1 MYAGFSQCSAA
12 LADIEAIDF
21 YFAQTL
27 SDLLKNDA
35 AWPTTEL
42 TSAFHLLLALSVS
55 QRQGNACLLLGDIAD
70 QTLFEIPDKTGS
82 GWHFA
87 CLPALLE
94 IAQSLAQSPVLHGK
108 LHLLEH
114 RFYSARYWQF
124 EQDIKAGIEARLL
137 PLSLDDTQYQR
148 VAALWPA
155 LFNTQSVAEQDWQQ
169 VATAL
174 SVNQRFAIISG
185 GPGTGKTYTIARLLM
200 AMQSAWDGELSIML
214 TAPTGKAA
222 QRLSESIDLA
232 LSTFMGN
239 EPLARLGDKIRQQAM
254 TLHRLL
260 GMPRWGIHCRANADR
275 PLNADVVVVDESSMI
290 DLALMA
296 RLFRALGPDTRIIL
310 VGDPNQ
316 LPSVEAGNV
325 LGDILAAINKS
336 ACDSVSVSAAAQFAR
351 LCPHLP
357 ALAST
362 DKQDEPD
369 CHFTLINAQ
378 RFGGDL
384 ADAAS
389 AISAGDTRTLLSSL
403 DSVKSKAVA
412 DIEGVAMCEPQ
423 ALEKQFAQTA
433 KACFDPINQAGSL
446 SDAIKALLNVRWLTP
461 FRQGEFGAIALN
473 ERIETLMSPTG
484 TAGQFYRGKPI
495 MVVEN
500 HYSMRLFNGDVGIVW
515 PAANGQLKA
524 WFTADNGAFRAVPLT
539 RLPRFETV
547 YAMTIHKSQGSEFAQ
562 LLLCLPEPP
571 SKQAAAMC
579 TRELV
584 YTGLT
589 RAKRGCVLVTTP
601 ETLRTAVALQQR
613 RKTGMKQALAPLF
626 HGASSVNS

>member
-1 MYAGFSQCSAA
+1 MYSGFSQCNAA
-12 LADIEAIDF
+12 LTDIEAIDF

-27 SDLLKNDA
+27 CDLLKQDA
-35 AWPTTEL
+35 AFSETDL
-42 TSAFHLLLALSVS
+42 TQAFHVLLALSVS
-55 QRQGNACLLLGDIAD
+55 QRQGNACLILDDIAD
-70 QTLFEIPDKTGS
+70 QTLFTTPEKADS
-82 GWHFA
+82 GWEFSS
-87 CLPALLE
+87 LPSLLALAGEL
-94 IAQSLAQSPVLHGK
+94 AASPSLFGK
-108 LHLLEH
+108 LHLIDNRL
-114 RFYSARYWQF
+114 YSARYWQF
-124 EQDIKAGIEARLL
+124 EQDIKAGIAARLS
-137 PLSLDDTQYQR
+137 PVPLDDEQYQR
-148 VAALWPA
+148 VSDLWPA
-155 LFNTQSVAEQDWQQ
+155 LFNSKPAAEQDWQQ

-174 SVNQRFAIISG
+174 SLNQRFAIISG

-200 AMQSAWDGELSIML
+200 AMQSAWNGELSIML

-222 QRLSESIDLA
+222 QRLSESIDAA

-239 EPLARLGDKIRQQAM
+239 EPLARLGDKVRQQAM

-260 GMPRWGIHCRANADR
+260 GMPRWGINCRVNADR

-296 RLFRALGPDTRIIL
+296 RLFRALSPDTRIIL

-325 LGDILAAINKS
+325 LGDILAAIDKS
-336 ACDSVSVSAAAQFAR
+336 ACDTVSASAAAQFAK

-357 ALAST
+357 ALDTNKS
-362 DKQDEPD
+362 DSPD

-384 ADAAS
+384 AEAAG
-389 AISAGDTRTLLSSL
+389 AISAGDAQTLVDSL
-403 DSVKSKAVA
+403 DVVKPQSVVNT
-412 DIEGVAMCEPQ
+412 EGVARCEPQ
-423 ALEKQFAQTA
+423 SLEKQFAHTV
-433 KACFDPINQAGSL
+433 KACFEPINQAGSL
-446 SDAIKALLNVRWLTP
+446 SDAMQALQNVRWLTP

-484 TAGQFYRGKPI
+484 SAGQFYRGKPI

-500 HYSMRLFNGDVGIVW
+500 HYSLRLFNGDVGIVW

-524 WFTADNGAFRAVPLT
+524 WFVGDNGAFRAVPLT

-571 SKQAAAMC
+571 SKQAAAIC

-589 RAKRGCVLVTTP
+589 RAKRGCVIMAEP
-601 ETLRTAVALQQR
+601 STLRNAVALQQR
-613 RKTGMKQALAPLF
+613 RKTGVKQALAPLF
-626 HGASSVNS
+626 NGLSDGV

>member
-1 MYAGFSQCSAA
+1 MYSGFSQCNAA
-12 LADIEAIDF
+12 LTDIEAIDF

-27 SDLLKNDA
+27 CDLLKQDA
-35 AWPTTEL
+35 AFSETDL
-42 TSAFHLLLALSVS
+42 TQAFHVLLALSVS
-55 QRQGNACLLLGDIAD
+55 QRQGNACLILDDIAD
-70 QTLFEIPDKTGS
+70 QTLFTAPEKAGS
-82 GWHFA
+82 GWEFSS
-87 CLPALLE
+87 LPSLLALAGEL
-94 IAQSLAQSPVLHGK
+94 AASPSLFGK
-108 LHLLEH
+108 LHLIDNRL
-114 RFYSARYWQF
+114 YSARYWQF
-124 EQDIKAGIEARLL
+124 EQDIKAGIAARLS
-137 PLSLDDTQYQR
+137 PVPLDDGQYQR
-148 VAALWPA
+148 VSDLWPA
-155 LFNTQSVAEQDWQQ
+155 LFNSKPAAEQDWQQ

-174 SVNQRFAIISG
+174 SLNQRFAIISG

-200 AMQSAWDGELSIML
+200 AMQSAWNGELSIML

-222 QRLSESIDLA
+222 QRLSESIDAA

-239 EPLARLGDKIRQQAM
+239 EPLARLGDKVRQQAM

-260 GMPRWGIHCRANADR
+260 GMPRWGINCRVNADR

-296 RLFRALGPDTRIIL
+296 RLFRALSPDTRIIL

-325 LGDILAAINKS
+325 LGDILAAIDKS
-336 ACDSVSVSAAAQFAR
+336 ACDTVSASAAAQFAK

-357 ALAST
+357 ALDTNKS
-362 DKQDEPD
+362 DSPD

-384 ADAAS
+384 AEAAG
-389 AISAGDTRTLLSSL
+389 AISAGDAQTLVDSL
-403 DSVKSKAVA
+403 DVVKPQSVVNT
-412 DIEGVAMCEPQ
+412 EGVARCEPQ
-423 ALEKQFAQTA
+423 SLEKQFAHTV
-433 KACFDPINQAGSL
+433 KACFEPINQAGSL
-446 SDAIKALLNVRWLTP
+446 SDAMQALQNVRWLTP

-484 TAGQFYRGKPI
+484 SAGQFYRGKPI

-500 HYSMRLFNGDVGIVW
+500 HYSLRLFNGDVGIVW

-524 WFTADNGAFRAVPLT
+524 WFVGDNGAFRAVPLT

-571 SKQAAAMC
+571 SKQAAAIC

-589 RAKRGCVLVTTP
+589 RAKRGCVIMAEP
-601 ETLRTAVALQQR
+601 STLRSAVALQQR
-613 RKTGMKQALAPLF
+613 RKTGVKQALAPLF
-626 HGASSVNS
+626 NGLSDGV